1 LDFGDSFIYEIPLYY
16 ASKVRIKFEAYLNKE
31 VKEKIYINSH
41 PIGVWHIKENQHEI
55 YEKQIVPPILDSILR
70 IKIEKKQGDK
80 VYLGKL
86 SIYIEE
92 RKGGIQGSG
101 IENILRFSLNIS
113 PNIIKDKGILE
124 IIIPQK
130 EKINLSIYDVSGRKT
145 ITLIDDFLNP
155 GIYKIKIDSKK
166 FKKGIYFAV
175 LKGKEKKIKKFVV
188 LD

>member
-1 LDFGDSFIYEIPLYY
+1 LDFGDSLIYEIPLYY

-86 SIYIEE
+86 SIYIQE

-113 PNIIKDKGILE
+113 PNIIKDKGIFE

>member
-1 LDFGDSFIYEIPLYY
+1 MEYSNFGVIIQAL
-16 ASKVRIKFEAYLNKE
+16 
-31 VKEKIYINSH
+31 
-41 PIGVWHIKENQHEI
+41 
-55 YEKQIVPPILDSILR
+55 IV
-70 IKIEKKQGDK
+70 
-80 VYLGKL
+80 
-86 SIYIEE
+86 
-92 RKGGIQGSG
+92 
-101 IENILRFSLNIS
+101 LNIIKKFT
-113 PNIIKDKGILE
+113 NIIKDKGIFE

-188 LD
+188 LE